1 MTKLLNHI
9 SDAEVRFYS
18 IGGDG
23 YERRW
28 SFYGLQFV
36 RRVEDQRWS
45 PHYIE
50 RRVTWGVAVRSFSLT
65 CGVTE
70 NWFRTPG
77 ETKFTKEP
85 GRA

>member
-9 SDAEVRFYS
+9 SDAEVISYS

-28 SFYGLQFV
+28 SFCGLQFF

-45 PHYIE
+45 PHYVE
-50 RRVTWGVAVRSFSLT
+50 RRVTWGIAVRNFALTFS
-65 CGVTE
+65 VTE
-70 NWFRTPG
+70 NWFRKLG
-77 ETKFTKEP
+77 ETKYTKEP